1 MCSHMLITSA
11 FLNWHPIAFKNGFLQ
26 IPYTV
31 SVLVICKRSGLT
43 EKMESI
49 DRNSLTSYHSIHS
62 LGHINVN
69 ITKLGKLYRVLDHLL
84 YLTTKVQYGRTI
96 SSRDF
101 GKSRSEFRLKVCY
114 SPTMWPCKN
123 YLLFL
128 NFSIFC

>member
-1 MCSHMLITSA
+1 MLTHAYNFCIPKLASYS
-11 FLNWHPIAFKNGFLQ
+11 LQ
-26 IPYTV
+26 KWLSSNTLYV

-114 SPTMWPCKN
+114 SPTM
-123 YLLFL
+123 
-128 NFSIFC
+128 